1 MRRLALL
8 SVSDKTGL
16 IELAQQLVQEFQFD
30 LISSG
35 GTLKH
40 FKRLVYQ
47 SPRSATIQVRR
58 KSSVAG
64 LRPFIPRFMGEFWL
78 VVIYP
83 NI

>member
-35 GTLKH
+35 GTAKAL
-40 FKRLVYQ
+40 Q
-47 SPRSATIQVRR
+47 A
-58 KSSVAG
+58 AG
-64 LRPFIPRFMGEFWL
+64 
-78 VVIYP
+78 
-83 NI
+83 